1 MDYMSRRNILTAATA
16 DGSLPAVTAAHAQ
29 SSEPLPEPQR
39 PGRGGTDPVRAI
51 SGGTGKIL
59 ICSCRRLPITAPC
72 QTCVSHFP
80 MRICG

>member
-16 DGSLPAVTAAHAQ
+16 GGLLTAVTAARAQ
-29 SSEPLPEPQR
+29 STEPLPEPQR
-39 PGRGGTDPVRAI
+39 PGRGGTDPGPRNL
-51 SGGTGKIL
+51 GRDRQIL